1 MTTQRAAQA
10 NGRVPVAPPESWG
23 PRGAGHPLVSVGLFI
38 LASLTVNLLYS
49 SAVLALMD
57 RTGPEGV
64 RRLGSGKGAAASVP
78 WDVLIVGVG
87 FLPLALGAALLCQ
100 RYLDRL
106 PLRLLWQPTADR
118 RGRAFAGG
126 LLAAAG
132 LLVLHLPM
140 LALLGA
146 LPGALPGTLSDAWP
160 GVETGR
166 LIQHGSMLAALV
178 VVVYALGFLLQGGI
192 EELIFRGYVFAR
204 LGAWG
209 GGAVALLGSALL
221 FGVAH
226 GCNPAGS
233 WLPMVNTILIG
244 LVLGLVRARHSLL
257 TAIGLHA
264 GWNFLLALS
273 EIPVSGIGLPGL
285 VRVRLGEGLLGGGD
299 YGLEGSLP
307 TTMVILLAVLA
318 VWLVPAGRRL
328 TWSGWWAPRAA
339 SHPPATDTGAGP
351 GNGPDPD
358 PSI

>member
-1 MTTQRAAQA
+1 MTTQRPAQA
-10 NGRVPVAPPESWG
+10 NGRVPVAPPGSWG

-49 SAVLALMD
+49 WAVLALMD

-132 LLVLHLPM
+132 LL
-140 LALLGA
+140 
-146 LPGALPGTLSDAWP
+146 SDALP

-209 GGAVALLGSALL
+209 GGAVALFGSALL

-318 VWLVPAGRRL
+318 VCLVPAGRRL
-328 TWSGWWAPRAA
+328 TWNGWWAPRAA

-351 GNGPDPD
+351 GNGPGPD